1 MPFTYKKILI
11 VGATSGIGRAL
22 AERFVNEG
30 SKVIV
35 SGRRVERLEE
45 FVQKHGSDKASAHP
59 FDITKLDLIPQFVSK
74 YVFDLKKSLNTFN
87 NRLA

>member
-11 VGATSGIGRAL
+11 VGATSGIGKAL

-45 FVQKHGSDKASAHP
+45 FVQKHGSDKASAQP
-59 FDITKLDLIPQFVSK
+59 FDITKLDLIPEFVSK
-74 YVFDLKKSLNTFN
+74 YVY
-87 NRLA
+87 AI